1 MMVGN
6 FCSKCGAP
14 LEQDSK
20 FCGSC
25 GAKLEHVEQQAPV
38 AQNEGIQQIK
48 QEFTTMTNNVTE
60 QFSNA
65 THDGGLQKFR
75 ENSFFQNT
83 KEKYFTT
90 HGRLNRWAYFV
101 KGVKLFFMSLI
112 PYILMG
118 ISVAMMEA
126 RSDFANVL
134 GLILILPSI
143 ALVLPF
149 VVASIMLEIRRCHD
163 LGHSGWLILIG
174 FIPYINIIFW
184 LYILF
189 CPGTKGDNQYGPD
202 PLQ

>member
-1 MMVGN
+1 MMAGN

-25 GAKLEHVEQQAPV
+25 GAKLEYVEQQVPV
-38 AQNEGIQQIK
+38 VQNEGIKQIK
-48 QEFTTMTNNVTE
+48 QEFATMTNNVTE
-60 QFSNA
+60 QFSNV
-65 THDGGLQKFR
+65 THDGGFQKFR
-75 ENSFFQNT
+75 ENSFFQNI
-83 KEKYFTT
+83 KAKYFTT

-118 ISVAMMEA
+118 ISAAMMSA
-126 RSDFANVL
+126 RSDVVNILGVL
-134 GLILILPSI
+134 LLLPSFVLILP
-143 ALVLPF
+143 F
-149 VVASIMLEIRRCHD
+149 MVASFMLGVRRCHD
-163 LGHSGWLILIG
+163 LGHSGWLLLIYV
-174 FIPYINIIFW
+174 IPYINFIFA

>member
-1 MMVGN
+1 MM
-6 FCSKCGAP
+6 
-14 LEQDSK
+14 D
-20 FCGSC
+20 
-25 GAKLEHVEQQAPV
+25 
-38 AQNEGIQQIK
+38 
-48 QEFTTMTNNVTE
+48 
-60 QFSNA
+60 
-65 THDGGLQKFR
+65 
-75 ENSFFQNT
+75 
-83 KEKYFTT
+83 
-90 HGRLNRWAYFV
+90 
-101 KGVKLFFMSLI
+101 
-112 PYILMG
+112 
-118 ISVAMMEA
+118 A